1 MAADQDLHGIKKFNE
16 QQLMKHCILYKLMC
30 PAHPISNENL
40 VNPISLE
47 NDNVANRVL
56 ATCQKLCTDIQWL
69 ILFLLVD
76 TGQLDH
82 KVYPFFHVVLHRYLK
97 WKALFLGFW

>member
-1 MAADQDLHGIKKFNE
+1 MVADQDLHGIKKFNE
-16 QQLMKHCILYKLMC
+16 LQLMKHCILYMLMC

-56 ATCQKLCTDIQWL
+56 ATCRKT
-69 ILFLLVD
+69 
-76 TGQLDH
+76 
-82 KVYPFFHVVLHRYLK
+82 LHRYSTIDTVPFSGY
-97 WKALFLGFW
+97 WAT